1 MSSYHYWR
9 EIAAS
14 WGTLYF
20 AAIFLAALAY
30 ALWPSKQK
38 GFEAASQIPL
48 IED

>member
-14 WGTLYF
+14 WGTVYF
-20 AAIFLAALAY
+20 AGIFFAALAY
-30 ALWPSKQK
+30 ALWPSKRK
-38 GFEAASQIPL
+38 GFEDAAHIPL